1 VCSAG
6 AVEKRSFLAKFVGRK
21 LCSAGTTTA
30 GICRPVHR
38 DSAQPCQQVLLRL
51 QPVQV
56 AIESE
61 EDILCHF
68 LRRTAIAEN
77 AVRNAVDA
85 GLVLFH
91 QVTKSISRL

>member
-1 VCSAG
+1 
-6 AVEKRSFLAKFVGRK
+6 
-21 LCSAGTTTA
+21 
-30 GICRPVHR
+30 
-38 DSAQPCQQVLLRL
+38 L